1 MKKIQIFQ
9 ADAFTSVPF
18 HGNPA
23 GVVLNAHGLRVKHMQ
38 SIAGEMNCSE
48 TAFLFPEPG
57 DPNLFKIR
65 YFTPTEE
72 VPLCGHA
79 TIASFYVLTSQL
91 FSPDIVE
98 QVRSYSLKTG
108 AGKLSVYSVI
118 QRGKVKIW
126 MQLPL
131 PDFRE
136 VRLRTKQLAPILG
149 CRDNDIRKDIPAVT
163 NSDSLLIPVRSLRV
177 LETLAP
183 DSSRLNKYLRGS
195 GLTGVSVFTTETF
208 ERRSAVHSRFFA
220 PGIGILEDPVTGS
233 LNGPLGAY
241 LVRHGLVRV
250 RGRKTELI
258 GEQGDF
264 IRRPGRV
271 YISVEHSAERITR
284 VLIGGE
290 AVVTMEGYILL

>member
-23 GVVLNAHGLRVKHMQ
+23 GVVPNAHGLRAKHMR

-48 TAFLFPEPG
+48 TAFLFPDPG
-57 DPNLFKIR
+57 DPNVFKIR
-65 YFTPTEE
+65 YFTPAKE

-91 FSPDIVE
+91 FAPGTGE
-98 QVRSYSLKTG
+98 QIRMYSLKTG
-108 AGKLSVYSVI
+108 AGKLSVFSVI
-118 QRGKVKIW
+118 QRGRVKIW

-131 PDFRE
+131 HDFRD
-136 VRLRTKQLAPILG
+136 VRLQTKLLASILG
-149 CRDNDIRKDIPAVT
+149 CGEKDIRKDIPSVT
-163 NSDSLLIPVRSLRV
+163 SSDSLLIPVRSLRV
-177 LETLAP
+177 LETLSPNSA
-183 DSSRLNKYLRGS
+183 RLEKYLGGL

-220 PGIGILEDPVTGS
+220 PGIGITEDPVTGS

-241 LVRHGLVRV
+241 LIRYGLIRV
-250 RGRKTELI
+250 RGKKTEII

-271 YISVEHSAERITR
+271 YISVEHSADRITR
-284 VLIGGE
+284 LLIGGE
-290 AVVTMEGYILL
+290 AVITMEGYIML